1 MKRTVYFES
10 EKNGF
15 NYILGFLFLLCA
27 ILGARYQY
35 FLLRQW
41 EWGDES
47 ETIVTAKMMAAGKY
61 LYSEIF
67 NHHGPLTF
75 LSGMIM
81 ESIGDFGV
89 RGHRVPIAI
98 LQVISLCAIYYSP
111 ILKNNTI
118 RIFSVVYA
126 FSFIVFV
133 MPLFLGHMYTY
144 QAIVGP
150 LILIVL
156 FLYTFPSIIDQDLL
170 TKNRVFVGSLIIS
183 CLPFLAITY
192 IPIAAILFFSSLVR
206 PLIRASVAGLLLGTA
221 FNLLFLA
228 GYGSVKGYIAFHF
241 YLNSEILPNYIGTPS
256 LLLIIQSAWSKLT
269 KAPLVILS
277 MAIAAV
283 GIFSLTAYEK
293 KIPWRSGLLAAGIGS
308 LLIRGVD
315 FHGLAYYYVFVAL
328 SILPIL
334 GKIQGYALQLKY
346 ATLAISLFFLIKS
359 SLLIPGVR
367 QEFNK
372 NRTPIETEFSQL
384 VKKYTNKD
392 DKIIAYSF
400 QNFQYIASERLPASG
415 HFFYLPW
422 QEKYNENP
430 ILGIKI
436 DACQE
441 ISDYRPKIMLI
452 DQWKVWGMYPWSSY
466 AGCIQNIIDNSYNK
480 VPGRPY
486 YIRKDIS
493 AEEIPSVWN
502 SRGDPLDRHSDYRAQ

>member
-1 MKRTVYFES
+1 MKRLFYSES
-10 EKNGF
+10 GNNGF
-15 NYILGFLFLLCA
+15 NYILGFLFLLCT
-27 ILGARYQY
+27 ILGTRYQY
-35 FLLRQW
+35 FLLRQK

-47 ETIVTAKMMAAGKY
+47 ETIVTAKMMAAGKH

-75 LSGMIM
+75 LSGVAM
-81 ESIGDFGV
+81 ESMGDFGV
-89 RGHRVPIAI
+89 RGHRVPVAL
-98 LQVISLCAIYYSP
+98 LQLISLCAIYYSP
-111 ILKNNTI
+111 ILKNNTT

-126 FSFIVFV
+126 FSFTIFL

-150 LILIVL
+150 LILIIL
-156 FLYTFPSIIDQDLL
+156 FLYTFPSIIDQNLL
-170 TKNRVFVGSLIIS
+170 TPNRVFVGSLLLS
-183 CLPFLAITY
+183 CLPFLAVTY
-192 IPIAAILFFSSLVR
+192 IPIAAILFFASLAR
-206 PLIRASVAGLLLGTA
+206 PFIKASTVGLLIGIAL
-221 FNLLFLA
+221 NLLFLA
-228 GYGSVKGYIAFHF
+228 VYGSVKGYIAFHF
-241 YLNSEILPNYIGTPS
+241 YLNSEVLPIYIGTPS
-256 LLLIIQSAWSKLT
+256 LLSIIQSAWDNLAKNPLT
-269 KAPLVILS
+269 ILSLVIAS
-277 MAIAAV
+277 V
-283 GIFSLTAYEK
+283 GIFSLAAYEK

-334 GKIQGYALQLKY
+334 GKIQGYALLLKY
-346 ATLAISLFFLIKS
+346 ATLAISLFFITKS
-359 SLLIPGVR
+359 SLLLPGVR
-367 QEFNK
+367 QELNENK
-372 NRTPIETEFSQL
+372 IPTETEFSRL

-392 DKIIAYSF
+392 EKIIVYSF
-400 QNFQYIASERLPASG
+400 QNFQYLASERLPASG

-422 QEKYNENP
+422 QEKYNEDP

-441 ISDYRPKIMLI
+441 ISDYRPKVMLI
-452 DQWKVWGMYPWSSY
+452 DQWTVWGLYPWSSY
-466 AGCIQNIIDNSYNK
+466 AGCIQNLMDNLYNK

-502 SRGDPLDRHSDYRAQ
+502 SRSDPLDGRPDSRAR